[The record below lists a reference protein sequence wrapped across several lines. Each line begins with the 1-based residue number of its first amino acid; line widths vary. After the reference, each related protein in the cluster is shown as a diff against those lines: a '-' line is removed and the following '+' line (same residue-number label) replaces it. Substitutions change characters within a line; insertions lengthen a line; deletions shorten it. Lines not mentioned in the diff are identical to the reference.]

1 MWQGINR
8 RKFPRVNYP
17 CKIVVIKDSH
27 KDKIATRT
35 ENIGVGGVCVVIN
48 KPLNRYDDAGVILY
62 LGDGHQPVCCDGKVV
77 WVVKKSASE
86 YDTGIEFTALKDS
99 DRLRIER
106 VIQLCQ
112 KEQGFSTT

>member
-17 CKIVVIKDSH
+17 CKIVVINSKHREKFS
-27 KDKIATRT
+27 TQT
-35 ENIGVGGVCVVIN
+35 ENIGVGGVCVVID
-48 KPLNRYDDAGVILY
+48 KPLNRFDDAGVILY
-62 LGDGHQPVCCDGKVV
+62 LDDNHEPVHCDGKIV
-77 WVVKKSASE
+77 WVVRKSSSE
-86 YDTGIEFTALKDS
+86 YDTGIEFTALKDG

-112 KEQGFSTT
+112 SS